1 MANTSAT
8 LDHLIDQ
15 FAKLPGVGKKSAYR
29 LAYHVMQAPPDQ
41 ARSLAQAIIAVKEK
55 IVFCSQCFNVTDDD
69 PCPICRSDERNK
81 SLVCV
86 VEEPH
91 DVLAFERSG
100 AYQGLYHVLGGVFS
114 PLDGIGP
121 EELKISELVARI
133 KSDGIREVIIATNP
147 TAEGEMT
154 ANYLAKVL
162 KPLGVTI
169 SRIARG
175 LPMGG
180 DVEYADT
187 NTIMRA
193 LEGRT
198 EF

>member
-69 PCPICRSDERNK
+69 PCPICRSTERNK

-100 AYQGLYHVLGGVFS
+100 AFQGLYHVLGGVFS

-121 EELKISELVARI
+121 EELKITELVARI
-133 KSDGIREVIIATNP
+133 KADGIREIIIATNP

>member
-29 LAYHVMQAPPDQ
+29 LAYHVMQAPIDQ
-41 ARSLAQAIIAVKEK
+41 ARALAMAIVAVKEK

-69 PCPICRSDERNK
+69 PCPICRSDDRNK

-100 AYQGLYHVLGGVFS
+100 AFHGLYHVLGGVFS

-121 EELKISELVARI
+121 EELKITELVARI
-133 KSDGIREVIIATNP
+133 KDDGIREIIIATNP

>member
-69 PCPICRSDERNK
+69 PCPICRSNERNK

-100 AYQGLYHVLGGVFS
+100 AFQGLYHVLGGVFS

-133 KSDGIREVIIATNP
+133 KCDGIREIIIATNP

>member
-1 MANTSAT
+1 MPNTSAT

-15 FAKLPGVGKKSAYR
+15 FAKLPGVGKKTAYR
-29 LAYHVMQAPPDQ
+29 LAYHVMQAPIDQ
-41 ARSLAQAIIAVKEK
+41 AKVLAAAIIAVKER
-55 IVFCSQCFNVTDDD
+55 IVFCSVCFNITDDD
-69 PCPICRSDERNK
+69 PCMICRSTERNK
-81 SLVCV
+81 SLICV

-100 AYQGLYHVLGGVFS
+100 AYSGVYHVLGGVFS

-121 EELKISELVARI
+121 EELKISELVSRI
-133 KSDGIREVIIATNP
+133 KNDGVKEIIIATNP
-147 TAEGEMT
+147 TSEGEMT

-169 SRIARG
+169 TRIARG

-187 NTIMRA
+187 NTVIRA

-198 EF
+198 EY

>member
-69 PCPICRSDERNK
+69 PCPICRSSERNK

-100 AYQGLYHVLGGVFS
+100 AFQGLYHVLGGVFS

-121 EELKISELVARI
+121 EELKITELVARI
-133 KSDGIREVIIATNP
+133 KADGIREIIIATNP